1 MQFKFFKANFTN
13 NFTNNLFSCLFAY
26 QNLESQQSCHKYSF
40 PKTLNL
46 RSFRSRSAF
55 FLTGFIICFFPPTTL
70 QKCKSPIYLPNESIL
85 AQNFPIFQFLSPH
98 FLTHE
103 KFPSK
108 LITFLICDELVIQ
121 CKNHKI
127 FTIIPRAR
135 LHVLH
140 TFTSNSFARNEI

>member
-13 NFTNNLFSCLFAY
+13 NFTHNLFSCLFAY
-26 QNLESQQSCHKYSF
+26 QNLESQQSCYKYSF

-85 AQNFPIFQFLSPH
+85 AQNFPIFQFLPPR
-98 FLTHE
+98 LLDHE
-103 KFPSK
+103 KAGSK
-108 LITFLICDELVIQ
+108 PCAFCMYHELRTESYIPKIT
-121 CKNHKI
+121 K
-127 FTIIPRAR
+127 R
-135 LHVLH
+135 
-140 TFTSNSFARNEI
+140 